1 MSFNFN
7 LISRHNPSLCNSLQ
21 EELMNM
27 LPNFPLMTCQE
38 FADTID
44 IYLGQRRGNDDLFGP
59 MAEELTNGFGRLQC
73 VHGSAAINMLASPPL
88 YLLEES
94 SSKVSNKIRPLS
106 CWRAHGLLQPRPQH
120 WPLQVSFAY
129 WWLRVYSVRIIK

>member
-94 SSKVSNKIRPLS
+94 SNMSASVLS
-106 CWRAHGLLQPRPQH
+106 EFENVTANLAENYKASDPRNLNILPFITE
-120 WPLQVSFAY
+120 LM
-129 WWLRVYSVRIIK
+129 